1 MSKQPIKRKTDR
13 KAVQDKPLL
22 PEKYETPVLIAL
34 IIVLLLVFLHQ
45 AFLEN
50 KVFISPD
57 INASRSLQTFVDQAN
72 KENEFPL
79 WIPYVFSGMPSYASL
94 LVGGN
99 RWYDIIPTVWGYV
112 DQALAT
118 LLINKEV
125 GWVLVYYFLFG
136 IGLFVLMRRLGL
148 TKFASFFGSVATL
161 FSMYIIIWIMVG
173 HNTKIAA
180 MAFFPFIL
188 LLVMELIRRFRWS
201 YLLALIIA
209 IHLQFQSTHI
219 QMIFYSYLA
228 VGVYLIYMLIRNIM
242 KKEKA
247 AGTIRA
253 GVLLIVASAVAFVM
267 SADMYFSVYQYSK
280 YSIRGASPIV
290 QTAQEIGQKGGGLD
304 YQYATNWSFGP
315 QEMMTFF
322 IPSFYGFGDVV
333 YNGPLTNNQTAHF
346 NTYFG
351 PEPFTDAPQYMGV
364 IVLLL
369 AFVGFIKNRR
379 NPFVWFSLIVIVF
392 SLLIAFGREFP
403 LIYNLMFYH
412 FPYFNKFRAP
422 SLILVLVQIF
432 VAILAAFGV
441 DTILKAREKGDP
453 VLAKR
458 MLLWTGVFGG
468 LVLLTLISQGA
479 IKNSYY
485 TLVQNNAMKI
495 AYMFRI
501 SEQQVMDLLFPQ
513 VIFPNMI
520 NDLYI
525 SLIIC
530 FLTTGFIYLYLQ
542 RRVTTAIFTGVLTLI
557 LLFDLWRVDY
567 QPMQMYN
574 RKTQS
579 EQFTTPDYV
588 QFIKKEPGLFR
599 VLPLEGGQ
607 PTTSNDLAYYSLQDA
622 SGYSGAKLRIYQDML
637 DVVGLTNPNIMRLLD
652 IKYIITDKPDPIIGK
667 VVFSGSRAVEEND
680 SILPRA
686 FFVDDYKVGSGLEIL
701 NGLRTGAFD
710 PAKTVYFM
718 DNPNLTVDKPDSN
731 VYVKFLDYK
740 LQSMKMQVKASG
752 NNLLLLSEV
761 YYPAGWEAYIDGKP
775 AKIYRADYFLRAL
788 MVPKGVHEIELMFH
802 PSAYYVGKELSLGS
816 NAIVVVLLLVLAG
829 GAYMKR
835 KKHVETKA

>member
-1 MSKQPIKRKTDR
+1 MSKQPIKRKTDK

-57 INASRSLQTFVDQAN
+57 IDASRSLQTFVDQAK
-72 KENEFPL
+72 KENVFPL

-112 DQALAT
+112 DQAIAT
-118 LLINKEV
+118 ILINKEV

-188 LLVMELIRRFRWS
+188 LLVMELMQRFRWS
-201 YLLALIIA
+201 YLLALVVA

-228 VGVYLIYMLIRNIM
+228 VGVYLIFMLIRNFV
-242 KKEKA
+242 KKEKVS
-247 AGTIRA
+247 GTIRA
-253 GVLLIVASAVAFVM
+253 GVLLIVASAVAFIM

-290 QTAQEIGQKGGGLD
+290 QTAQETGQKGGGLD

-315 QEMMTFF
+315 QEMITFF
-322 IPSFYGFGDVV
+322 IPSFYGFGDIV
-333 YNGPLTNNQTAHF
+333 YNGPLSNNQTVHA

-369 AFVGFIKNRR
+369 AFIGFIKNRR
-379 NPFVWFSLIVIVF
+379 NPFVWFSLIVIVL

-403 LIYNLMFYH
+403 IVYNLLFYH
-412 FPYFNKFRAP
+412 LPYFNKFRAP

-432 VAILAAFGV
+432 VPILAAFGV
-441 DTILKAREKGDP
+441 DAIAKARENSDL
-453 VLAKR
+453 VLARK
-458 MLLWTGVFGG
+458 MLIWTGVFGG
-468 LVLLTLISQGA
+468 LLVLSFLLQGS
-479 IKNSYY
+479 IQDFY
-485 TLVQNNAMKI
+485 TGVIQGTGR
-495 AYMFRI
+495 RI
-501 SEQQVMDLLFPQ
+501 PQQIYPLLFN
-513 VIFPNMI
+513 NMM

-525 SLIIC
+525 SIVIC
-530 FLTTGFIYLYLQ
+530 LATTAVIHFYIQ
-542 RRVTTAIFTGVLTLI
+542 RRITSLAGSGALTLI

-567 QPMQMYN
+567 QPMQMHS
-574 RKTQS
+574 RQTQA
-579 EQFTTPDYV
+579 ERFATPDYV
-588 QFIKKEPGLFR
+588 QFIKDNPGLYR
-599 VLPLEGGQ
+599 VLPLQDGQ
-607 PTTSNDLAYYSLQDA
+607 PTTSNNLAYYSIQDA

-652 IKYIITDKPDPIIGK
+652 IKYIITDKPDPSFGK
-667 VVFSGSRAVEEND
+667 VVFSGSSAVEEND
-680 SILPRA
+680 KILPRA

-788 MVPKGVHEIELMFH
+788 MVPKGVHEIKLVFH

-816 NAIVVVLLLVLAG
+816 NGIIVVLLLVLAG
-829 GAYMKR
+829 GTYMKR